1 MEPTPTKLPR
11 SVWVNHSEFEEAVHV
26 GRTTARGP
34 AVDAFRQDPKA
45 HGGRYRAGASA
56 HFILESNRRTRE
68 SWGFGTSAIP
78 RLSATG

>member
-1 MEPTPTKLPR
+1 
-11 SVWVNHSEFEEAVHV
+11 V
-26 GRTTARGP
+26 GHAGERGA

-68 SWGFGTSAIP
+68 SWGFGTSVIP